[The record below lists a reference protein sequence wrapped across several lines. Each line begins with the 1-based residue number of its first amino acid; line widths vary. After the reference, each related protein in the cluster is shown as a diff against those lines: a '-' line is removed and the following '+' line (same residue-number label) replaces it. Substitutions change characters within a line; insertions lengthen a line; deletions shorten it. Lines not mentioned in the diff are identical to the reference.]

1 MLQRYTSGRLRS
13 TTHRVVNPS
22 GPNVDRYSMP
32 FFMHP
37 TLATSLRVLPRGRAT
52 PGIDAIVEENRRV
65 FEGYALGAA
74 RPGRDDEYA
83 TEIHRRYALTWELLA
98 RALETGDDWVELADR
113 ETQLFREDM
122 TALSVLPPKHYIG
135 AVESIPAVIRYIEK
149 LQAAG
154 SVYAVDGDL
163 YFRVNADERFGSI
176 AGLAMLMLLSAA
188 GFAGAAQ
195 AQGSYPERPIR
206 LIVPFSAGGTSD
218 LVARIMAT
226 KLGEELNQTVIVDNR
241 DGAGST
247 LGVSIAARATPNGY
261 TLLVA
266 HNALAINQTLY
277 SKLPYN
283 ALKDL
288 DAISK
293 LGISPSVVVANN
305 KLPANNMKELIAAAK
320 KEPGKLN
327 YGSAGIGSAGH
338 LAVALLEHVAG
349 VKFTQ
354 VPYKGGG
361 PSVTAT
367 IGGEV
372 QFSVPVMGSAATHVK
387 AGRLRALAGSGA
399 RRIKAIWRSRR
410 AKASVAG
417 SPS

>member
-1 MLQRYTSGRLRS
+1 MIKKINSAL
-13 TTHRVVNPS
+13 
-22 GPNVDRYSMP
+22 
-32 FFMHP
+32 
-37 TLATSLRVLPRGRAT
+37 VL
-52 PGIDAIVEENRRV
+52 
-65 FEGYALGAA
+65 
-74 RPGRDDEYA
+74 
-83 TEIHRRYALTWELLA
+83 
-98 RALETGDDWVELADR
+98 
-113 ETQLFREDM
+113 
-122 TALSVLPPKHYIG
+122 
-135 AVESIPAVIRYIEK
+135 
-149 LQAAG
+149 
-154 SVYAVDGDL
+154 
-163 YFRVNADERFGSI
+163 
-176 AGLAMLMLLSAA
+176 LMVA
-188 GFAGAAQ
+188 GFAVTGHAEN
-195 AQGSYPERPIR
+195 YPDRPIR
-206 LIVPFSAGGTSD
+206 LIVPFSPGGTSD

-226 KLGEELNQTVIVDNR
+226 KLGEELSQTVIVDNR

-293 LGISPSVVVANN
+293 LGISPSVVVVNN
-305 KLPANNMKELIAAAK
+305 KLPVNNMKELLALAK

-327 YGSAGIGSAGH
+327 YGSAGVGSAGH

-367 IGGEV
+367 IAGEV
-372 QFSVPVMGSAATHVK
+372 QFCVPVMGSAANHVK
-387 AGRLRALAGSGA
+387 AGRLKMLAVTSSKRSQAFPDVPTVQEAGAPGYVFEAWFGLFGPAGLPKPVIAQLNQASAKALAMADVRDQFA
-399 RRIKAIWRSRR
+399 RQGIDAEPSTPAELTKILRDDTATWAKIIKS
-410 AKASVAG
+410 AG
-417 SPS
+417 IPIN

>member
-1 MLQRYTSGRLRS
+1 M
-13 TTHRVVNPS
+13 
-22 GPNVDRYSMP
+22 
-32 FFMHP
+32 
-37 TLATSLRVLPRGRAT
+37 
-52 PGIDAIVEENRRV
+52 
-65 FEGYALGAA
+65 
-74 RPGRDDEYA
+74 
-83 TEIHRRYALTWELLA
+83 
-98 RALETGDDWVELADR
+98 
-113 ETQLFREDM
+113 
-122 TALSVLPPKHYIG
+122 
-135 AVESIPAVIRYIEK
+135 IRK
-149 LQAAG
+149 M
-154 SVYAVDGDL
+154 S
-163 YFRVNADERFGSI
+163 
-176 AGLAMLMLLSAA
+176 AMLMLLSVA

-293 LGISPSVVVANN
+293 LGVSPSVVVANN

-372 QFSVPVMGSAATHVK
+372 QFSIPVMGSAATHVK
-387 AGRLRALAGSGA
+387 AGRLKMLAVTSAKRSQAFPEVPTVQEAGVPGYVFEAWFGIFSPAGIPKPIQTKLNAAAHKALAMGDVREQFLRQGIEADPSTPA
-399 RRIKAIWRSRR
+399 ELTRVLREDTAIWEKIIKS
-410 AKASVAG
+410 AG
-417 SPS
+417 IPIN

>member
-1 MLQRYTSGRLRS
+1 M
-13 TTHRVVNPS
+13 
-22 GPNVDRYSMP
+22 
-32 FFMHP
+32 
-37 TLATSLRVLPRGRAT
+37 
-52 PGIDAIVEENRRV
+52 
-65 FEGYALGAA
+65 
-74 RPGRDDEYA
+74 
-83 TEIHRRYALTWELLA
+83 
-98 RALETGDDWVELADR
+98 
-113 ETQLFREDM
+113 
-122 TALSVLPPKHYIG
+122 
-135 AVESIPAVIRYIEK
+135 IRK
-149 LQAAG
+149 M
-154 SVYAVDGDL
+154 S
-163 YFRVNADERFGSI
+163 
-176 AGLAMLMLLSAA
+176 AMLMLLSVA

-293 LGISPSVVVANN
+293 LGVSPSVVVANN

-372 QFSVPVMGSAATHVK
+372 QFSIPVMGSAATHVK
-387 AGRLRALAGSGA
+387 AGRLKMLAVTSAKRSQAFPEVPTVQEAGVPGYVFEAWFGIFSPAGIPKPIQTKLNAAAHKALAMGDVREQFLRQGIEADPSTPA
-399 RRIKAIWRSRR
+399 ELTRVLREDTAVWEKIIKS
-410 AKASVAG
+410 AG
-417 SPS
+417 IPIN

>member
-1 MLQRYTSGRLRS
+1 MIRTMVRK
-13 TTHRVVNPS
+13 
-22 GPNVDRYSMP
+22 YS
-32 FFMHP
+32 
-37 TLATSLRVLPRGRAT
+37 
-52 PGIDAIVEENRRV
+52 
-65 FEGYALGAA
+65 
-74 RPGRDDEYA
+74 
-83 TEIHRRYALTWELLA
+83 
-98 RALETGDDWVELADR
+98 
-113 ETQLFREDM
+113 
-122 TALSVLPPKHYIG
+122 
-135 AVESIPAVIRYIEK
+135 
-149 LQAAG
+149 
-154 SVYAVDGDL
+154 
-163 YFRVNADERFGSI
+163 
-176 AGLAMLMLLSAA
+176 AMLMLLSAA
-188 GFAGAAQ
+188 GFAGAAD
-195 AQGSYPERPIR
+195 AQGYPERPIR

-283 ALKDL
+283 ALRDL

-372 QFSVPVMGSAATHVK
+372 QFSIPVMGSAATHVK
-387 AGRLRALAGSGA
+387 AGRLKMLAVTSAKRSQAFPEVPTVQEAGVPGYVFEAWFGIFSPAGIPKPILTKLNAAAHKALAMGDVREQFLRQGIEADPSTPA
-399 RRIKAIWRSRR
+399 ELTRVLREDTAIWEKIIKS
-410 AKASVAG
+410 AG
-417 SPS
+417 IPIN

>member
-1 MLQRYTSGRLRS
+1 MIQKTNA
-13 TTHRVVNPS
+13 V
-22 GPNVDRYSMP
+22 
-32 FFMHP
+32 
-37 TLATSLRVLPRGRAT
+37 LA
-52 PGIDAIVEENRRV
+52 
-65 FEGYALGAA
+65 
-74 RPGRDDEYA
+74 
-83 TEIHRRYALTWELLA
+83 LL
-98 RALETGDDWVELADR
+98 
-113 ETQLFREDM
+113 LF
-122 TALSVLPPKHYIG
+122 
-135 AVESIPAVIRYIEK
+135 
-149 LQAAG
+149 
-154 SVYAVDGDL
+154 
-163 YFRVNADERFGSI
+163 
-176 AGLAMLMLLSAA
+176 A
-188 GFAGAAQ
+188 GFAATGH
-195 AQGSYPERPIR
+195 AQGYPERPIR
-206 LIVPFSAGGTSD
+206 LIVPFSTGGTSD
-218 LVARIMAT
+218 LVARIMAA
-226 KLGEELNQTVIVDNR
+226 KLGEELGQTVIVDNR

-247 LGVSIAARATPNGY
+247 LGVSIAARATPSGY

-293 LGISPSVVVANN
+293 LGISPSVVVVNN
-305 KLPANNMKELIAAAK
+305 KLPVNNMKDLLALAK

-367 IGGEV
+367 IAGEV

-387 AGRLRALAGSGA
+387 AGRLRMLAVTSAKRSQAFPEVPTVQEAGAPGYVFEAWFGLFGPAGIPKPIVAKLNQATHKALGMGDVREQFLRQGIEAEPSTSTELTKVLRDDTAVWAKIIKSAG
-399 RRIKAIWRSRR
+399 IPIN
-410 AKASVAG
+410 
-417 SPS
+417 

>member
-1 MLQRYTSGRLRS
+1 
-13 TTHRVVNPS
+13 
-22 GPNVDRYSMP
+22 
-32 FFMHP
+32 
-37 TLATSLRVLPRGRAT
+37 
-52 PGIDAIVEENRRV
+52 
-65 FEGYALGAA
+65 
-74 RPGRDDEYA
+74 
-83 TEIHRRYALTWELLA
+83 
-98 RALETGDDWVELADR
+98 
-113 ETQLFREDM
+113 
-122 TALSVLPPKHYIG
+122 
-135 AVESIPAVIRYIEK
+135 
-149 LQAAG
+149 
-154 SVYAVDGDL
+154 
-163 YFRVNADERFGSI
+163 
-176 AGLAMLMLLSAA
+176 MLMLLSAA
-188 GFAGAAQ
+188 GFAGAAD
-195 AQGSYPERPIR
+195 AQGYPERPIR

-372 QFSVPVMGSAATHVK
+372 QFSIPVMGSAATHVK
-387 AGRLRALAGSGA
+387 AGRLKMLAVTSAKRSQAFPEVPTVQEAGVPGYVFEAWFGIFSPAGIPKPILTKLNA
-399 RRIKAIWRSRR
+399 AAHKSLAMGDVREQFLRQGIEADPSTPAELTRVLREDTAIWEKIIKS
-410 AKASVAG
+410 AG
-417 SPS
+417 IPIN